1 MVPLDLLNIAE
12 RTGNNLLR
20 KAESLPDGSI
30 TWGHDTDRRRQ
41 PIVDSGLF
49 DGRCGQAIVLALL
62 YHATRQQKFRDHS
75 LRALGGILQG
85 LERNAL
91 GPSAE
96 RLSLGLSGIG
106 GMIYALVYIS
116 QILEE
121 DDLLYAAAKLSEFLT
136 PQRIASDKELDVL
149 LGSAGALL
157 SQLALAKV
165 TTQSLG
171 VNAQQ
176 AMTRA
181 EGCVQHLLTH
191 RSTDPETG
199 LLVWA
204 TLQGERWTGFSHGA
218 AGIAHALLRY
228 CDRTG
233 DQTCYQAGL
242 DAFAFERSLFSKS
255 LGNWLQTRRACDR
268 EPRFWSWC
276 HGAPGI
282 ALSRLKSL
290 EGLKAEDLGLVV
302 QDLLEALHA
311 TAHIQKANIDTL
323 CCGYFGRIDILLE
336 AGCCLKNPSLIR
348 QAERLTSL
356 CLERAESRSFK
367 LGRVFTRPG
376 QTDRGLWQ
384 GLSGI
389 AYSMLRLRA
398 PESFPCVLSLD

>member
-1 MVPLDLLNIAE
+1 MAPLNLLDSAE
-12 RTGNNLLR
+12 KIGNDLLR
-20 KAESLPDGSI
+20 KAQSLPDGSM
-30 TWGHDTDRRRQ
+30 TWGHDTDHLRR
-41 PIVDSGLF
+41 PVVDSGLF
-49 DGRCGQAIVLALL
+49 NGRCGQAVALALL
-62 YHATRQQKFRDHS
+62 YHATRRQKFRDHS

-85 LERNAL
+85 LERNAF
-91 GPSAE
+91 GAATE
-96 RLSLGLSGIG
+96 RLSLGLAGLG
-106 GMIYALVYIS
+106 GMIYALVYIA

-121 DDLLYAAAKLSEFLT
+121 DDLLYAAAQLSEFLT
-136 PQRIASDKELDVL
+136 PRRIASDQELDVL

-157 SQLALAKV
+157 SQLALAKA
-165 TTQSLG
+165 TARSPG
-171 VNAQQ
+171 VDARQ

-181 EGCVQHLLTH
+181 EGCAQHLLTH

-199 LLVWA
+199 LPVWA

-242 DAFAFERSLFSKS
+242 DAFAFERSLFSKN
-255 LGNWLQTRRACDR
+255 LGNWLQTRRASDE

-290 EGLKAEDLGLVV
+290 GGLKAEDQGPVV

-311 TAHIQKANIDTL
+311 TAHIQRTNIDTL

-336 AGCCLKNPSLIR
+336 AGCCLDNPSLIR
-348 QAERLTSL
+348 QAERLTGL
-356 CLERAESRSFK
+356 CLERAESHSFEI
-367 LGRVFTRPG
+367 GRVFTRPG
-376 QTDRGLWQ
+376 QTDRGLFQ

-389 AYSMLRLRA
+389 AYSMLRLGA